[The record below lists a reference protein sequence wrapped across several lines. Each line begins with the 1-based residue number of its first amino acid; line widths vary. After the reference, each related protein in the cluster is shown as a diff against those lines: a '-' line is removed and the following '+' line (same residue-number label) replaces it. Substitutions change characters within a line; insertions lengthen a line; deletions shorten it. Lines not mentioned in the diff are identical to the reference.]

1 MLRIKGGGRSPGQM
15 PQFPRSA
22 LPRYYL
28 GDHMKDTSQTSGS
41 NGRNLNNGRFL
52 GAREFAILSAAC
64 ARLIPQP
71 EREPFLGVA
80 QAIDHRLAEETAGRW
95 PNSGR
100 FLDGEALR
108 LGLRGLDDL
117 SRARLRVDFTQLDPV
132 RQHQIL
138 FSLQNGIAHT
148 GVWHKLS
155 PKHFFDE
162 LLQECTE
169 IYHSAPVTEEAV
181 NF

>member
-1 MLRIKGGGRSPGQM
+1 
-15 PQFPRSA
+15 
-22 LPRYYL
+22 
-28 GDHMKDTSQTSGS
+28 MKDTSQNPGS
-41 NGRNLNNGRFL
+41 NGRKLNSGRFL
-52 GAREFAILSAAC
+52 SVREFAILSAAC

-95 PNSGR
+95 PNSER
-100 FLDGEALR
+100 FLDSDALR
-108 LGLRGLDDL
+108 LGLHGLDDL
-117 SRARLRVDFTQLDPV
+117 SRARLRCDFIQLDPV

-138 FSLQNGIAHT
+138 FSLQNGIART
-148 GVWHKLS
+148 GIWDKLS
-155 PKHFFDE
+155 PKQFFDE